1 MFTFHT
7 AQDPSYEEVTRRFG
21 NVSGHVMPVIVSWCA
36 EMSFLATHVW
46 RSKRY
51 TAVVEEYANLSIPLE
66 ARTRLD
72 QG

>member
-51 TAVVEEYANLSIPLE
+51 TAVVEE
-66 ARTRLD
+66 
-72 QG
+72 